1 MTQTCMLMLFLQSP
15 DTTALSTFVSKGFN
29 DKKKTSKAV
38 QKQNKQVALKVA
50 EEEAQRSSTN
60 SMKCPACSGTD
71 HARFS
76 SSKCLYHVKN
86 KVEVHQ
92 GFTKASVIKANLNN
106 ICKNANLILEIQKL
120 VLHRTSP
127 DGLTYMFANYL

>member
-1 MTQTCMLMLFLQSP
+1 
-15 DTTALSTFVSKGFN
+15 
-29 DKKKTSKAV
+29 
-38 QKQNKQVALKVA
+38 
-50 EEEAQRSSTN
+50 
-60 SMKCPACSGTD
+60 MKCPACSGTD